1 MKGQMEA
8 LLYGKGTDDVDGGN
22 IHRISNMHMFNYMH
36 EESIVMKIYKNE
48 YGILVMIIG
57 VLTAVVGGILAFLW
71 LPRGGA
77 VVGLI
82 GAILG
87 IFGLIIHFSTNAKSI
102 FGGD

>member
-48 YGILVMIIG
+48 YGMLVMIIG
-57 VLTAVVGGILAFLW
+57 VLTAVVGGILAFYGY
-71 LPRGGA
+71 REA
-77 VVGLI
+77 VPLLV
-82 GAILG
+82 
-87 IFGLIIHFSTNAKSI
+87 
-102 FGGD
+102 